1 MSYIILYPFVPN
13 PGDVGSLGSKAS
25 TCPKSQDMGKSLNF
39 HCFFF
44 LNFQEVIIFD
54 KWNREHGRSPPGVQG
69 IRGALSV
76 ENLKTTTELSTSQSA
91 LISIANNSQQHQ

>member
-1 MSYIILYPFVPN
+1 MSYIILHPFVPN
-13 PGDVGSLGSKAS
+13 PGDVGFLGLRAS

-39 HCFFF
+39 QWVFF

-76 ENLKTTTELSTSQSA
+76 ENLKTTELSTSQSA
-91 LISIANNSQQHQ
+91 IISIANSSQQRQ